1 MFIELNGAGFTNK
14 GAEIMLLTVVQ
25 ELSKAIPGASFCMR
39 PTEPYDRMLSLGIRP
54 ILSVAPRHRRNLFK
68 YAAGQILHRCIS
80 RNFCRQHNVVHPFDV
95 DALVD
100 ISGYAFGDKLSLK
113 AIHKLKDH
121 AQSYHAKQKPVIL
134 LPQMFGP
141 FEKPG
146 YARAMDEALG
156 CVDLAYARESASL
169 QHLRKAA
176 GARPG
181 IKLAP
186 DISIFTEPRA
196 VDGPELPGNPFC
208 CVVPN
213 DRMLSK
219 GAADWGADYM
229 RLLSQAIGQILGRGL
244 DVLILVHST
253 GGGDRHLADQLA
265 ASAAGH
271 GPAKCAVYAN
281 EDPLQ
286 LKALI
291 WRSSFLIGSRYHSL
305 VAALS
310 GAVPVVMLGWAHK
323 YAELA
328 RDFGVEQ
335 FVLAPADAGSRLG
348 AAVESLLDP
357 KQQQTLRKVLAEKK
371 NLMREANRVMW
382 QETVA
387 CLTARAS

>member
-1 MFIELNGAGFTNK
+1 MFIELNGAGFKNK
-14 GAEIMLLTVVQ
+14 GAEIMLLTVVK
-25 ELSKAIPGASFCMR
+25 ELSDAIPDASFCMR
-39 PTEPYDRMLSLGIRP
+39 PTEPYERMLSLGIRP
-54 ILSVAPRHRRNLFK
+54 ILSVAPRHRRNILK
-68 YAAGQILHRCIS
+68 YAAGEVLHRCIPRS
-80 RNFCRQHNVVHPFDV
+80 FCRRHNVVHPFDV

-113 AIHKLKDH
+113 AIYKLKDH

-146 YARAMDEALG
+146 YARAIDEALG
-156 CVDLAYARESASL
+156 FIDLAYAREAASL

-176 GARPG
+176 GSKSG

-186 DISIFTEPRA
+186 DISIFTEPKA
-196 VDGPELPGNPFC
+196 GDGVEIPGNPFC

-219 GAADWGADYM
+219 GAADWGGDYM
-229 RLLSQAIGQILGRGL
+229 RLLSHAIRQILGHGL

-253 GGGDRHLADQLA
+253 GGGDRKLADELA
-265 ASAAGH
+265 ANASGH
-271 GPAKCAVYAN
+271 TPGKCTVYSN

-291 WRSSFLIGSRYHSL
+291 WKSSFLVGSRYHSL

-323 YAELA
+323 YGELA
-328 RDFGVEQ
+328 GDFGVER
-335 FVLAPADAGSRLG
+335 FLVNPADAERRLG
-348 AAVESLLDP
+348 ELIELLLDRG
-357 KQQQTLRKVLAEKK
+357 QQETIRKLLVEKK
-371 NLMREANRVMW
+371 NSMREANRIMW
-382 QETVA
+382 KETVA
-387 CLTARAS
+387 CLTSTS